1 VVAGRAP
8 ATSAFNISPTYDRGR
23 ISVGVGL
30 SYNQASI
37 YSLLTKD
44 WLSRLRVEQQP
55 FCAIGPAIEV
65 E

>member
-8 ATSAFNISPTYDRGR
+8 VTSAFNISPTYDRR